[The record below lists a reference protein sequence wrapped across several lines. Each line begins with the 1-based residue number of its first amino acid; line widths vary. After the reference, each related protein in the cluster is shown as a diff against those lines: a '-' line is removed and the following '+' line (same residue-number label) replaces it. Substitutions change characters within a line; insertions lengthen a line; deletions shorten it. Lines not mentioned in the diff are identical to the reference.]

1 MAISLF
7 IDEIEFSGLSDNY
20 QGNNFEKILAC
31 TENAFENSGFGE
43 DLVSLADE
51 SAMHI
56 ITKIFYSGGNLNSSK
71 PLARDYTDIE
81 LRAVYEC
88 LDAKPEFVWIDHL
101 YDDQYDYEPLFESS
115 LFNQSDVNFE
125 KAAADFRQTLSYDT
139 SSTNKINTQA
149 VMSRNGNPIEFLRLE
164 LVDLAKGSV
173 AEDCM
178 VANLAREKGK
188 LKITLN
194 LLILMI

>member
-1 MAISLF
+1 MHLTYGNILSF
-7 IDEIEFSGLSDNY
+7 IDEIKFTGIDNY
-20 QGNNFEKILAC
+20 PGNNFEKILAC
-31 TENAFENSGFGE
+31 TENAFENSGFGD

-88 LDAKPEFVWIDHL
+88 LEEKPEFEWIDQF
-101 YDDQYDYEPLFESS
+101 YNDQYDYEPVFESS
-115 LFNQSDVNFE
+115 LFTQSNVDFQE
-125 KAAADFRQTLSYDT
+125 AAADFRQNLSDDT
-139 SSTNKINTQA
+139 SGTNKISKQSSVSNI
-149 VMSRNGNPIEFLRLE
+149 GNPIEILRLE
-164 LVDLAKGSV
+164 LIDLARGSV

-178 VANLAREKGK
+178 VANLKEKKGK
-188 LKITLN
+188 LKIT
-194 LLILMI
+194 